1 MMTLPVS
8 DRGVATDLTGAM
20 SCAEK
25 DSWDN
30 LLLGRG
36 GSTYFKVE
44 D

>member
-1 MMTLPVS
+1 MIALPLS
-8 DRGVATDLTGAM
+8 DRAVATDLTGAM

-36 GSTYFKVE
+36 VSTYFKGG